1 MYLYVQLTKNYIFVS
16 FNSAKTLNNIWTYA
30 FTAVLNWQD
39 KLINEVF
46 YLYMYSSAMIIISVV
61 VKIPFNCSP
70 CKDIASPKGSFANGF
85 NSKE

>member
-1 MYLYVQLTKNYIFVS
+1 MNT
-16 FNSAKTLNNIWTYA
+16 A
-30 FTAVLNWQD
+30 FPRKQKAQS
-39 KLINEVF
+39 VF

-70 CKDIASPKGSFANGF
+70 CKDTASPKGSFANGF